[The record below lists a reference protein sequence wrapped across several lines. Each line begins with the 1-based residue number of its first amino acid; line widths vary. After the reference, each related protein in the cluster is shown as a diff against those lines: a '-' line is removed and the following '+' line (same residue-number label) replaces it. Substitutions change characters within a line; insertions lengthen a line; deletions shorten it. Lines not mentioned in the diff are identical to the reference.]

1 MILYFPLL
9 FSRHRNP
16 LRHMRKTS
24 LKDYLP
30 TPLIFLRPYLMTKL
44 LLLILSNKLYR
55 VSKMNVFQLKKMMM
69 IGPMRKQ
76 ISLYLQLPKISLIQ
90 SLNLQKLQS
99 NLPFL
104 VTLKQILQMKTVS
117 MRVSTK
123 KTYNQKI
130 SYNYI
135 NNYYK
140 IIHDNQKK
148 INLMQKITCLL
159 FILLNKADYISENM
173 ILNTDMNN
181 LTNPKHIFKR
191 K

>member
-1 MILYFPLL
+1 MIYFPLL

-30 TPLIFLRPYLMTKL
+30 TPLIFLMPYLMTKL
-44 LLLILSNKLYR
+44 LLLLLSNKLYR
-55 VSKMNVFQLKKMMM
+55 VSKMKVFQLKKKMM

-140 IIHDNQKK
+140 IIHDNQKNH
-148 INLMQKITCLL
+148 NLMQKLTCLL
-159 FILLNKADYISENM
+159 FILLNKADYISENI
-173 ILNTDMNN
+173 ILNTNMNN
-181 LTNPKHIFKR
+181 FIQILTHFQKE
-191 K
+191 